1 MNNPVKNP
9 NRSIYR
15 SPKIIF
21 ALIALGAVLIL
32 GALLF
37 WFTGWSLFWI
47 WLLTVNLVTFILYG
61 FDKAQAKRNG
71 LRVPEIV
78 LHGLALAGGFLGG
91 WGGRAAFRHKTQK
104 GIFTLVLVISTVI
117 YAILIFYWF
126 WLAQVGG

>member
-1 MNNPVKNP
+1 MNTSTKPAAW
-9 NRSIYR
+9 R

-21 ALIALGAVLIL
+21 ALIALVAILIL

-47 WLLTVNLVTFILYG
+47 WLLVVNLVTFVLYG
-61 FDKAQAKRNG
+61 FDKAQAKWNR

-91 WGGRAAFRHKTQK
+91 WAGRAMFHHKTQK
-104 GIFTLVLVISTVI
+104 GIFTLVLVVSTVI
-117 YAILIFYWF
+117 YSILIFYLF
-126 WLAQVGG
+126 WLTQFGG